1 MHIECNLPILY
12 FGTPV
17 VLISTKNEDGTDN
30 IAPFS
35 SIFWLT
41 SRCVIGISASS
52 HTSVNLLREKECVL
66 NLPSVKQVKAVN
78 ALAKTTGKRNLPQAK
93 VEKGYVYNPDKFS
106 LAGLTPVSSQYL
118 KANRAA
124 ECPVQMEAKV
134 KAVNSLGEDD
144 PMLRG
149 RILYIEL
156 DIIKIYA
163 DESILWPGTTNRID
177 PDRWKPL
184 IMSFQEFYTTG
195 EKAAYSR
202 LAEIPEHLYALPI
215 TKPLP
220 SSVAG

>member
-17 VLISTKNEDGTDN
+17 VLISTKNEDCTDN

-35 SIFWLT
+35 SIFWLA

-66 NLPSVKQVKAVN
+66 NLPSVDQVKAVN
-78 ALAKTTGKRNLPQAK
+78 ALAKTTGKQNLPQAK
-93 VEKGYVYNPDKFS
+93 VDKGYVYSPDKFS
-106 LAGLTPVSSQYL
+106 LAGLTQLRSEHLS
-118 KANRAA
+118 ANRAA

-134 KAVNSLGEDD
+134 KAVHSLGEDD
-144 PMLRG
+144 PLLRG

-156 DIIKIYA
+156 DILKVYA
-163 DESILWPGTTNRID
+163 DASIVWPGTTDRID
-177 PDRWKPL
+177 PDQWKPL

-202 LAEIPEHLYALPI
+202 LAEIPEQSYRIPR
-215 TKPLP
+215 
-220 SSVAG
+220 